1 MGHWACKFRSKSKK
15 ELAHVAQDEEGSLLL
30 MATTVACPKASSTP
44 GSTVEAS
51 SSRVEIELKEE
62 KVYAHLD
69 KEKERDAG
77 TWVLDIG
84 ATNHMSGVGWHS

>member
-1 MGHWACKFRSKSKK
+1 
-15 ELAHVAQDEEGSLLL
+15 
-30 MATTVACPKASSTP
+30 
-44 GSTVEAS
+44 VETS

-62 KVYAHLD
+62 KVYGHLD